1 MNNKYFLRMGEIF
14 GGLRGFIISAV
25 SALFGTGLR
34 AAELNVTTVA
44 DPAWFCLLSPI
55 LQTVAWT
62 VAITAGIFTIIKA
75 LRDLKRKRK

>member
-1 MNNKYFLRMGEIF
+1 MNNKFKRMGEIF

-34 AAELNVTTVA
+34 AAETTITTA
-44 DPAWFCLLSPI
+44 TDPAWFCLLSPI

-62 VAITAGIFTIIKA
+62 VAILAGIFTIIKA
-75 LRDLKRKRK
+75 IRDLKRKRK